1 MITTAF
7 DHYLDQQRQEQ
18 QAAIALELF
27 ISGEGDGFN
36 GVRPASSDLAY
47 ITGYSQGLRTKMADI
62 KRQAE
67 MLETEGVA
75 YEAKVEAIF
84 GEELVF

>member
-47 ITGYSQGLRTKMADI
+47 MTGYSQGLRRKMADI
-62 KRQAE
+62 QRLAQ
-67 MLETEGVA
+67 MLEAEGLA

-84 GEELVF
+84 AEELVF

>member
-7 DHYLDQQRQEQ
+7 DLDLDQQRQEQ

-27 ISGEGDGFN
+27 ISGQGDSFDGI
-36 GVRPASSDLAY
+36 RPASSDLAY
-47 ITGYSQGLRTKMADI
+47 MAGYSQGLRRKMADI
-62 KRQAE
+62 KCQAE
-67 MLETEGVA
+67 MLEAEGLD
-75 YEAKVEAIF
+75 VEAIL

>member
-1 MITTAF
+1 MISTAF

-18 QAAIALELF
+18 QAVIALELF

-47 ITGYSQGLRTKMADI
+47 MTGYSQGLRTKMADI
-62 KRQAE
+62 KRQAG
-67 MLETEGVA
+67 MLEAEGLDV
-75 YEAKVEAIF
+75 EAKVEAIF

>member
-1 MITTAF
+1 MNTAIL
-7 DHYLDQQRQEQ
+7 DLDQQCQEQ
-18 QAAIALELF
+18 QVAIALKLF

-67 MLETEGVA
+67 MLQAEGLDV
-75 YEAKVEAIF
+75 EAKVEAIF
-84 GEELVF
+84 AEELVF